1 MKLLGI
7 VFLIFALLFTPAF
20 AQAPDYFNPS
30 AKFST
35 DKELYS
41 WTDKV
46 RFQIIS
52 PSWNTNK
59 YLVDTIGNFEEHPIT
74 IATRDQSLKPYTL
87 TETDPSS
94 GVFVGEVTLTGFLH
108 DANGDGEVD
117 TLPRTFGSGPTNG
130 FIESTSED
138 AITISWTFADGV
150 TLVHSVPISW
160 NIGQIR
166 FSDSNFLVDK
176 LARVIVNE
184 PDLNLDPE
192 VLDQVPITVTSDSD
206 AAGITITATE
216 TNQETGLFEGTF
228 AFTTTRVSSG
238 NRLFVTPGDAIYAKY
253 DDYTLPRPYSISSN
267 LEIKTNSKVTS
278 SIPLQERI
286 NLGSTY
292 LADRSGNVVFDPV
305 VNDQVQ
311 IVTKVQNA
319 QDFGHSFVYI
329 VQIKDDTD
337 TVVQLSWIQ
346 GQLAPLQELELSK
359 SWTPKES
366 GDFTVET
373 FVWNSLSDS
382 VPLSDKV
389 ETSYFVQ

>member
-1 MKLLGI
+1 MKSIGI
-7 VFLIFALLFTPAF
+7 FFLIFVMILSPAY
-20 AQAPDYFNPS
+20 AQIPDYFNPS

-46 RFQIIS
+46 RIQIIS

-87 TETDPSS
+87 TETSPSS
-94 GVFVGEVTLTGFLH
+94 GIFVGEVTLTGFLH

-117 TLPRTFGSGPTNG
+117 TLPRTFGSGPTDG
-130 FIESTSED
+130 FLESTNDD

-166 FSDSNFLVDK
+166 FTDSNFLVDK
-176 LARVIVNE
+176 LAKLIVKD

-192 VLDQVPITVTSDSD
+192 VIDQIPITVTSDSD
-206 AAGITITATE
+206 SAGITITATE
-216 TNQETGLFEGTF
+216 TNQESGMFEGTF

-238 NRLFVTPGDAIYAKY
+238 NRLFVTPDDAIFAKY

-267 LEIKTNSKVTS
+267 LELITSSKVKS
-278 SIPLQERI
+278 SVPLQERI
-286 NLGSTY
+286 NIGSTF

-305 VNDQVQ
+305 INEQIQ

-319 QDFGHSFVYI
+319 QDFGQSFVYI
-329 VQIKDDTD
+329 VQIKDDTN

-346 GQLAPLQELELSK
+346 GELAPLQELELSK
-359 SWTPKES
+359 SWTPNLS
-366 GDFTVET
+366 GNFTVDT
-373 FVWNSLSDS
+373 FVWNSLLDS
-382 VPLSDKV
+382 IPLSDKV
-389 ETSYFVQ
+389 ENTYFVQ